1 MGRKEDWEELEK
13 WQREQD
19 SIRTEKNIKEFI
31 PKDYKK
37 TEIFTK
43 IVSKIASSIF
53 SIFIIIFIIGFLISL
68 IFINNLLGNYAS
80 VDVKK
85 RLQESYRGQKFVVV
99 EDYGKE
105 IEKDNGLYLMSPKNN
120 KNIVFKVLKDN
131 ISFED
136 DYSENRLKYYIEN
149 CSDKNLIN
157 CLNIEQ
163 GTKKRQDTEFLN
175 YEAFI
180 DIENYNEIEEKC
192 KHAYKV
198 VEYLEEQDK
207 TMYEAITLRNKDIGY
222 YYSVRCNELLSIEK
236 EMYKAKYTYIDTLKD
251 KNNKEELNKISK
263 EEIEDNW
270 KPKELEII
278 LNGENVKLY
287 NGENAK
293 YIYYLNDQEYKIAG
307 IGNILLKNIDSVEIL
322 KISNSTDFVKRIKYK
337 NKIYKVKQDDTSK
350 QNKDDTVYI
359 SGTLEEFIEKF
370 DADIKYD
377 LENRKVYI
385 NVF

>member
-1 MGRKEDWEELEK
+1 M
-13 WQREQD
+13 
-19 SIRTEKNIKEFI
+19 
-31 PKDYKK
+31 
-37 TEIFTK
+37 
-43 IVSKIASSIF
+43 
-53 SIFIIIFIIGFLISL
+53 
-68 IFINNLLGNYAS
+68 
-80 VDVKK
+80 
-85 RLQESYRGQKFVVV
+85 
-99 EDYGKE
+99 
-105 IEKDNGLYLMSPKNN
+105 
-120 KNIVFKVLKDN
+120 
-131 ISFED
+131 
-136 DYSENRLKYYIEN
+136 KYYIEN

-236 EMYKAKYTYIDTLKD
+236 EIYKAKYTYIDTLKD

-293 YIYYLNDQEYKIAG
+293 YIYYLNDKEYKIAG